1 MPAFMMSAL
10 DQFSEITKID
20 EPLAPLTW
28 LKVGGNAELFIEPR
42 SIDELIAVVKAVDEE
57 ELPVRVLGG
66 GSNVLVRDQGFA
78 GVVIRLD
85 QDLFSQVTVEGTT
98 VTAGGGA
105 ALSNTIS
112 IAVGAGLA
120 GLENLVGIP
129 GTIGGAI
136 RGNSGGRHG
145 DIGQYVKSVDVLTAK
160 GERFTRTGDELTFDY
175 RTSSVNEL
183 VILSATLE
191 LTENDPDEISKKM
204 RQIWIVKKAAQPFSF
219 QSAGCIFKNPRGLSA
234 GALIEQA
241 GLKGTKVGNAE
252 VSDRHANFIVTH
264 EEATAENVIHLIDVI
279 KARVHEVHGV
289 ELETEIQIW

>member
-1 MPAFMMSAL
+1 MSAL
-10 DQFSEITKID
+10 DKFSEITKID

-28 LKVGGNAELFIEPR
+28 LKVGGTAQLYITPR
-42 SIDELIAVVKAVDEE
+42 SVE
-57 ELPVRVLGG
+57 ELVEVVQAINEEALPVKVLGG
-66 GSNVLVRDQGFA
+66 GSNVLVREAGFP
-78 GVVIRLD
+78 GVVIKMEND
-85 QDLFSQVTVEGTT
+85 NFSEVSVDGNVVTC
-98 VTAGGGA
+98 GGGA

-112 IAVGAGLA
+112 VAVGAGLS

-129 GTIGGAI
+129 GTVAGAI

-145 DIGQYVKSVDVLTAK
+145 DIGQYVKSVDVLTVN
-160 GERFTRTGDELTFDY
+160 GERFTRSGDELSFDY

-183 VILSATLE
+183 AILSCELE
-191 LTENDPDEISKKM
+191 LTVADADEISKKM

-241 GLKGTKVGNAE
+241 GLKGTKVGQAE

-264 EEATAENVIHLIDVI
+264 ENATADDVIHLIDVI
-279 KARVHEVHGV
+279 KSRVNEVHGV

>member
-85 QDLFSQVTVEGTT
+85 HDLFSQVTVEGTT

-191 LTENDPDEISKKM
+191 LTQDDPDEISKKM

>member
-1 MPAFMMSAL
+1 MSAL
-10 DQFSEITKID
+10 DKFSDITKID

-28 LKVGGNAELFIEPR
+28 LKVGGTAQLFVEPR
-42 SIDELIAVVKAVDEE
+42 SIDELVELVQAIAAE
-57 ELPVRVLGG
+57 ELPVKVLGG
-66 GSNVLVRDQGFA
+66 GSNVLVRDDGFP
-78 GVVIRLD
+78 GVVIKLNHEE
-85 QDLFSQVTVEGTT
+85 FSHVSVAGTIVTC
-98 VTAGGGA
+98 GGGA

-112 IAVGAGLA
+112 VAVGAGLA

-145 DIGQYVKSVDVLTAK
+145 DIGQFVKSVDVLTVT
-160 GERFTRTGDELTFDY
+160 GQRFTRSGDELTFDY

-183 VILSATLE
+183 VILSAQLE
-191 LTENDPDEISKKM
+191 MTEDDPDAISKKM

-252 VSDRHANFIVTH
+252 VSDRHANFIITH
-264 EEATAENVIHLIDVI
+264 ENATAADVVHLIDVI
-279 KARVHEVHGV
+279 KSRVHDVHGV

>member
-1 MPAFMMSAL
+1 MSAL
-10 DQFSEITKID
+10 DKFSDITKID

-28 LKVGGNAELFIEPR
+28 LKVGGPAQLFITPR
-42 SIDELIAVVKAVDEE
+42 SVEELTEVVKAINEE
-57 ELPVRVLGG
+57 ELPVKVLGG
-66 GSNVLVRDQGFA
+66 GANVLVREGGFP
-78 GVVIRLD
+78 GVVIKLD
-85 QDLFSQVTVEGTT
+85 HESFSQVTVEGNI
-98 VTAGGGA
+98 VKCGGGA

-112 IAVGAGLA
+112 VAVGAGLA

-129 GTIGGAI
+129 GTVAGAI
-136 RGNSGGRHG
+136 HGNAGGRHG
-145 DIGQYVKSVDVLTAK
+145 DIGQYVKSVDVLTAN
-160 GERFTRTGDELTFDY
+160 GERFTRSGDELSFDY

-183 VILSATLE
+183 VILSCELE
-191 LTENDPDEISKKM
+191 LTPADADEISKKM

-241 GLKGTKVGNAE
+241 GLKGTKVGHAE

-264 EEATAENVIHLIDVI
+264 EEATANDVMQLIEVI
-279 KARVHEVHGV
+279 KSRVNEVHGV